1 MYELTDADR
10 IWNRACGE
18 DPLRALPGDRALV
31 DLLYAHG
38 LTMNGGVLHAVECMT
53 SEEHLDAECGYRYF
67 GFDDVVSLMSRAR
80 KIFEAGDDLEKHEQ
94 QLDYEYAQFIPSD
107 SSLAD
112 RFESRLK
119 SKPQDFE
126 TLRPKDRD

>member
-10 IWNRACGE
+10 IWNRACGDE
-18 DPLRALPGDRALV
+18 PLRVLPGDRALV

-38 LTMNGGVLHAVECMT
+38 LAMNGGVLHAIEYMTVE
-53 SEEHLDAECGYRYF
+53 EQIDAEAGYRYF

-107 SSLAD
+107 SSLVGQ
-112 RFESRLK
+112 FESRLK

-126 TLRPKDRD
+126 MLRPKDRD